1 MMQESNRDKWLK
13 DLDAVE
19 GKCICMRTKTAY
31 SYFYPFDPDVFETGM
46 KVCTRDGRLVKNV
59 RVGGKG
65 SKAVVVGM
73 LDGSERR
80 WDAAGKA
87 VNAYTDS
94 PDDLFI
100 QERYLYSDWRVN
112 IGMSNAEW
120 AVRYGRPHPTVK
132 IPK

>member
-1 MMQESNRDKWLK
+1 MIQESNRDKWLK

-59 RVGGKG
+59 RVGGNG
-65 SKAVVVGM
+65 PKAVVAGM

-80 WDAAGKA
+80 WDAAGRA

-100 QERYLYSDWRVN
+100 QERYLYRDWRVN